1 MIYFFSRCPFTTC
14 TVMYIGETDRPLGE
28 RERVVED
35 HRGRGT
41 KSHILRFYVH
51 YDHVKYE

>member
-41 KSHILRFYVH
+41 KSHILRFYEH